1 MAAVKW
7 DGTQKVRD
15 LGYHTITLTDDAIK
29 NPMSFEN
36 NNIQSPKKKKT
47 TTQCYIL
54 KFFNLLLPNSR
65 WSTEIYWTQVI

>member
-36 NNIQSPKKKKT
+36 NNIQSPKKKKQKKNT
-47 TTQCYIL
+47 MLCFKIFQPFTS
-54 KFFNLLLPNSR
+54 K
-65 WSTEIYWTQVI
+65 

>member
-36 NNIQSPKKKKT
+36 NNIQSPKKKK
-47 TTQCYIL
+47 QQHNAI
-54 KFFNLLLPNSR
+54 F
-65 WSTEIYWTQVI
+65 

>member
-36 NNIQSPKKKKT
+36 NNIQSPKKKKKKKHNA
-47 TTQCYIL
+47 I
-54 KFFNLLLPNSR
+54 F
-65 WSTEIYWTQVI
+65 